1 MKRRDFITLLG
12 GAAAWPLA
20 VRAQQPERARR
31 IGVLMPESEDKP
43 ESQARAVAFERRLQE
58 LGWIPGRNLQID
70 YRWGMG
76 EVEKARAAT
85 ADLLKLTPSVL
96 IAVASPATAAMQRTT
111 RTIPIVFVAVSEP
124 VAQGFVASLAHPG
137 GNLTGFT
144 HLEPTFGAKWL
155 DLLKE
160 IAPNLSRAALMF
172 NAAATPQ
179 AALFLRSVE
188 AAAPQFAVKAVAAP
202 VHELEEVEAVITRLA
217 SEPTGLILP
226 PDPFTV
232 EHHKT
237 IGELANR
244 HGLPTVSA
252 FRIFPVDGGLVSY
265 GVYVPDLFR
274 QAAGYVD
281 RILKGEQP
289 ANLPVQQPTIFE
301 LVINLKTAR
310 ALGLDV
316 PVTLL
321 ARADEV
327 IE

>member
-58 LGWIPGRNLQID
+58 LGWMPGRNLQID

-137 GNLTGFT
+137 GNLTGSPT
-144 HLEPTFGAKWL
+144 WSRPLERSGWTCSRKSRR
-155 DLLKE
+155 
-160 IAPNLSRAALMF
+160 ISRAPHSCSTRRRPLKPHYF
-172 NAAATPQ
+172 FGQWRQPH
-179 AALFLRSVE
+179 RSL
-188 AAAPQFAVKAVAAP
+188 Q
-202 VHELEEVEAVITRLA
+202 
-217 SEPTGLILP
+217 
-226 PDPFTV
+226 
-232 EHHKT
+232 
-237 IGELANR
+237 
-244 HGLPTVSA
+244 
-252 FRIFPVDGGLVSY
+252 
-265 GVYVPDLFR
+265 
-274 QAAGYVD
+274 
-281 RILKGEQP
+281 
-289 ANLPVQQPTIFE
+289 
-301 LVINLKTAR
+301 
-310 ALGLDV
+310 
-316 PVTLL
+316 
-321 ARADEV
+321 
-327 IE
+327 